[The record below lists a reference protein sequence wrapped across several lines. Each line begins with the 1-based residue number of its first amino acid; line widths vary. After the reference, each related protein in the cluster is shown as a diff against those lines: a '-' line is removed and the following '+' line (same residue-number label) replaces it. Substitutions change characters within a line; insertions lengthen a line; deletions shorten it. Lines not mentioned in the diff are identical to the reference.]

1 MDPVQKMYERL
12 VSTKELIEKLADKE
26 QGIRADLTAYSGRY
40 PVLCYQVIS
49 DVPHMWADDTEIAR
63 RITVQIS
70 VITTDGVDTAI
81 NRLVRKIMEE
91 LGWARESTNRFLSGK
106 IRITALRYVL
116 AESEEE
122 E

>member
-1 MDPVQKMYERL
+1 MDPVQTMYETL
-12 VSTKELIEKLADKE
+12 KNNKDLTDKLADKE

-49 DVPHMWADDTEIAR
+49 DVPHMWADDEEIAR
-63 RITVQIS
+63 RITVQLS
-70 VITTDGVDTAI
+70 LLTLDGADDEI
-81 NRLVRKIMEE
+81 IHLLKKNMGE
-91 LGWARESTNRFLSGK
+91 LGWTRISASRLLAGK
-106 IRITALRYVL
+106 IRMTALRYVL

>member
-1 MDPVQKMYERL
+1 MDPVQKMYEML
-12 VSTKELIEKLADKE
+12 KSTKELTEKLADKE
-26 QGIRADLTAYSGRY
+26 QGIRADLTSYSGRY

-63 RITVQIS
+63 RITVQLS
-70 VITTDGVDTAI
+70 VLTQDGADEEIIHLLRT
-81 NRLVRKIMEE
+81 IMEE
-91 LGWARESTNRFLSGK
+91 LGWARISASRLLEGK
-106 IRITALRYVL
+106 IRMTALRYVL